1 MTTIETE
8 VVVVGSG
15 PGGASAA
22 RELVR
27 AGKQVTLLEW
37 GSDSEWIGSH
47 LSMLPKIDLKYAL
60 PLGHAMMVR
69 GIATGGSSLI
79 YCGTATRPAAFIKR
93 QTGIDLG
100 PLAEEFERELKIAPL
115 PERLVGDAARR
126 IMDAANALGINWEL
140 LPKFI
145 DPEKC
150 VPDCGECMLGCRR
163 GAKWSSRFFVR
174 EAQSLGL
181 TLRSGWKADEVI
193 HEQGRARGVRGRGPD
208 GPFEVRAHRVLVS
221 AGGLGTPIILK
232 RSGIEQ
238 AGRGFFSDPLVFT
251 YGVREGQQKGSIYDV
266 PMTAG
271 TWQFHASEGF
281 MLTDLAETWLLM
293 LSSLGLKFRADQ
305 IFNPGKTLGVMTK
318 VKDPI
323 SGTIDADGE
332 LKKEIEPVVKQR
344 LALGDQRA
352 REILLKAGVKKSS
365 LWTAPVKAAHP
376 GGSAPIGK
384 VVDQNLETQ
393 IKGCYV
399 ADSSVVPDELGTP
412 VVLLALCLGKYA
424 AGKMIS
430 TWN

>member
-1 MTTIETE
+1 MTMIETE

-37 GSDSEWIGSH
+37 GTDSEWIGSH
-47 LSMLPKIDLKYAL
+47 LSLLPKIDLKYAL
-60 PLGHAMMVR
+60 PIGHAMMVR

-79 YCGTATRPAAFIKR
+79 YCGTATRPAAFIKQ
-93 QTGIDLG
+93 QTGIDLE
-100 PLAEEFERELKIAPL
+100 PIAEECERELNIAPL
-115 PERLVGDAARR
+115 PERLLGDAARR
-126 IMDAANALGINWEL
+126 IMEAANAIGIKWEL

-163 GAKWSSRFFVR
+163 GAKWTARVWVR
-174 EAQSLGL
+174 EAQALGL

-193 HEQGRARGVRGRGPD
+193 HDQGRAQGVRGRGPD
-208 GPFEVRAHRVLVS
+208 GPFEVRAGRVVLS

-238 AGRGFFSDPLVFT
+238 AGQGFFSDPLVFT
-251 YGVREGQQKGSIYDV
+251 YGVRDGQGKGSIYDV

-271 TWQFHASEGF
+271 SWQFHASEGF
-281 MLTDLAETWLLM
+281 VLTDMAETWLLL
-293 LSSLGLKFRADQ
+293 LSSLGLKFRVDQ
-305 IFNPGKTLGVMTK
+305 LFNPGRTLGIMTK

-323 SGTIDADGE
+323 SGTIDADGN
-332 LKKEIEPVVKQR
+332 LNKEIEPVVKQR
-344 LALGDQRA
+344 LASGDQRA

-384 VVDQNLETQ
+384 VVDRNLETQ
-393 IKGCYV
+393 IRGCYV

-424 AGKMIS
+424 ARKILAEG
-430 TWN
+430 N